1 MINHG
6 FQLSNLLEKDFS
18 MDKDKEREERRA
30 KQQQKLQDALD
41 RRKDWLKNNKRPPT
55 PKEPSTP
62 PIKRPLGM

>member
-1 MINHG
+1 
-6 FQLSNLLEKDFS
+6 